1 MTTSLPIWP
10 FAKQVAPTE
19 ESGWILQDPASQ
31 ALQDVIHQI
40 APSEASVVIY
50 GEGGADKELIARYI
64 HENSPRRH
72 GPFVKV
78 NCGALSETLIND
90 ELFGHE
96 SGAFAGAFGSLPG
109 RFEDAH
115 GGTLWL
121 DEIDDLPQAMQTK
134 LVRVLQEKTVMRLG
148 ASARVNTDVRVLASS
163 LSRLEHSVVAKRFRE
178 DLYYLLNVVALDVLP
193 LRERPGD
200 ILPLA
205 RHFIHEYASRLNYV
219 EVALSTDAEKKL
231 LQHTW
236 PGNVRELENVI
247 HRTLLLSR
255 GLKIQAADL
264 HLPVLLPAA
273 RVVSGVTAGED
284 DSDVMSDVQLAEAF
298 DGACERH
305 KQGLELIVQNTLLL
319 TVWERNRFNQVHT
332 AKQLGISRSVV
343 RARLI
348 RLGKL
353 SSSAETTDGHKEE
366 DHATGN
372 A

>member
-1 MTTSLPIWP
+1 MTTSVPIWP
-10 FAKQVAPTE
+10 FAKQAAPTE
-19 ESGWILQDPASQ
+19 VSGWILQDPASQ

-78 NCGALSETLIND
+78 NCGALSEALINE

-148 ASARVNTDVRVLASS
+148 AHERVSVDVRVLASS
-163 LSRLEHSVVAKRFRE
+163 LARLEQSVVAKRFRE
-178 DLYYLLNVVALDVLP
+178 DLYYLLNVVSLDVLP

-205 RHFIHEYASRLNYV
+205 RHFIHEYANRLNYV
-219 EVALSTDAEKKL
+219 ETALSVEAEKKL

-255 GLKIQAADL
+255 GLKIQPSDL
-264 HLPVLLPAA
+264 HLPTL
-273 RVVSGVTAGED
+273 VSASGTQTPVTRTDED
-284 DSDVMSDVQLAEAF
+284 NHIVTDAQLSEAL
-298 DGACERH
+298 DALCDRY
-305 KQGLELIVQNTLLL
+305 KQGLEQVVQNTVLLK
-319 TVWERNRFNQVHT
+319 VWERNRFNQVHT

-353 SSSAETTDGHKEE
+353 SAATDEHKED
-366 DHATGN
+366 DHTAGHS
-372 A
+372 

>member
-19 ESGWILQDPASQ
+19 QTGWILQDPASQ
-31 ALQDVIHQI
+31 ALQAVIHQI
-40 APSEASVVIY
+40 APSEASVVMY

-78 NCGALSETLIND
+78 NCGALSEALIND

-96 SGAFAGAFGSLPG
+96 NGAFAGAFGSLPG
-109 RFEDAH
+109 RFEEAN

-121 DEIDDLPQAMQTK
+121 DEIDDLPPAMQAK

-148 ASARVNTDVRVLASS
+148 TSERLAIDVRVLASS
-163 LSRLEHSVVAKRFRE
+163 LSRLDQSVLAKRFRE
-178 DLYYLLNVVALDVLP
+178 DLYYLLNVVSLDVLP

-205 RHFIHEYASRLNYV
+205 RHFIHAYASRLNYV
-219 EVALSTDAEKKL
+219 EVALSAEAEKKL

-255 GLKIQAADL
+255 GLKIQAADV
-264 HLPVLLPAA
+264 HLPTLHPAA
-273 RVVSGVTAGED
+273 RVVPGVTANAH
-284 DSDVMSDVQLAEAF
+284 DSDVLSDAQLSEAL
-298 DGACERH
+298 ANICERFTD
-305 KQGLELIVQNTLLL
+305 GLEQLVQNTLLL

-332 AKQLGISRSVV
+332 ARQLGISRSVV

-348 RLGKL
+348 RLGKI
-353 SSSAETTDGHKEE
+353 SSSAETADGHKEE
-366 DHATGN
+366 DRAAGN